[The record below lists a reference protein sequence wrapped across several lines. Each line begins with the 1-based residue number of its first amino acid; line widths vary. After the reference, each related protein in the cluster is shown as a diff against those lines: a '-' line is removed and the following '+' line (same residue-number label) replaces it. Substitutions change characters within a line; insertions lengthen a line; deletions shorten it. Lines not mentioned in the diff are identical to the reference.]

1 MINLDFTGSEEIS
14 IENANSLTS
23 MHIEALI
30 VAQGVQTV
38 ASVRELPHSKLLW

>member
-14 IENANSLTS
+14 IENAYSLTS
-23 MHIEALI
+23 MHIESLI